1 MEKVKEVREYKFPN
15 ATVTVRIPDLTPE
28 EYEKRHKILERAA
41 EDILKE
47 VQDIER
53 AKKQQSCIT

>member
-15 ATVTVRIPDLTPE
+15 ATVTVRIPDLAPE
-28 EYEKRHKILERAA
+28 EYKKRHKILERAA

-47 VQDIER
+47 IQDIER
-53 AKKQQSCIT
+53 AKKTAKL